1 MRKHKYMVMSGDR
14 NAGQSRNIETDTRSF
29 EWMEQLK
36 YLGTNP
42 RNRHSIQEEIKNRS
56 M

>member
-1 MRKHKYMVMSGDR
+1 MIKHKYMVMSLGR
-14 NAGQSRNIETDTRSF
+14 TAGQSRSIKTDTRSF

-36 YLGTNP
+36 YLGTSL
-42 RNRHSIQEEIKNRS
+42 RNQHSIHEEIKSRL